1 MQATYRAIPEDFAR
15 QRARMVE
22 EQLRNRGIRDERV
35 LAAMARVPREPFVD
49 PHYQQQAY
57 DDNPLP
63 IGEGQ
68 TISQPF
74 MVATMVEALQVE
86 PSNRVLEVG
95 GGTGYGAAILAELA
109 AEVWT
114 VERIAVLANRA
125 RDILQRLGYSTV
137 HVVCADGSL
146 GLPERAPFDRILVAA
161 SAPQAPPSLID
172 QLAIGGRLVV
182 PVGNRIEQQLQVIR
196 KTEEGV
202 VASPYVLCSFV
213 PLLGVEGWRT

>member
-1 MQATYRAIPEDFAR
+1 
-15 QRARMVE
+15 MVE

-35 LAAMARVPREPFVD
+35 LAAMAKVSREAFVD

-57 DDNPLP
+57 DDSPLP

-74 MVATMVEALQVE
+74 MVATMVEALQVG

-95 GGTGYGAAILAELA
+95 GGTGYEAAILAELA

-114 VERIAVLANRA
+114 VERIAVLADKA
-125 RDILQRLGYSTV
+125 RDILPRLGYSNV
-137 HVVCADGSL
+137 HVLCADGSL
-146 GLPERAPFDRILVAA
+146 GLPEQAPFARILVAA
-161 SAPQAPPSLID
+161 SAPQPPPSLID

-202 VASPYVLCSFV
+202 VASAYVLCSFV